1 MFEDIRNF
9 FRKDKKDPN
18 GAKSSLSPFV
28 ISILVLAI
36 IIPTFFAIFYAHFY
50 EENESLS
57 ANTVEIL
64 LYDDAGVLLSSDKV
78 AESEAS
84 SSAFI
89 RPLYGI
95 IQSKYAISEATNS
108 LGSPNFSIVFNH
120 NESSERYNCYF
131 TEKGE
136 KSYICDQN
144 AQMYSINDAYYKEFL
159 NTDFAEPIYPEAK
172 PPRLIT
178 GDGEEILPSS
188 TNWSYKRQNGEV
200 SPSKSCITTSEITN
214 YKIAGSIS
222 VSFESDPDICTV
234 RVLDSLGVEIFN
246 GPLSDL
252 HFATVETGETVDVNL
267 SAVWEKQDGR
277 NFYGDTSYEFKV
289 TLVNRAELSISRDS
303 VTAGEFIVLSIKNAD
318 ELEKIIYS
326 SSASPLETDLMYIK
340 SLSNSEPDVNAIS
353 ELYSIRPVFVPDGKY
368 ARAIIPFPS
377 ELPTGSFTFSLSYG
391 ASMQSFTVNVN
402 HRDVPTQH
410 SFTKNSA
417 ELLGILSNTEQENF
431 KNVLTSIQP
440 PSQSMVFIREAFA
453 SPTNHGFST
462 GYSYGSTVSASD
474 SLLSFDAFGN
484 EFLSTLAGGQSVKAL
499 NTGSVIGVGYCVY
512 LGNYVVIEHGMGLR
526 TWYCGLSTADVKV
539 GTIVLKGDVIGKSGT
554 TSLTSSDGVLVLCTV
569 YDKLI
574 DPISVFGNDIIH
586 SGI

>member
-1 MFEDIRNF
+1 M
-9 FRKDKKDPN
+9 
-18 GAKSSLSPFV
+18 
-28 ISILVLAI
+28 
-36 IIPTFFAIFYAHFY
+36 
-50 EENESLS
+50 
-57 ANTVEIL
+57 
-64 LYDDAGVLLSSDKV
+64 
-78 AESEAS
+78 
-84 SSAFI
+84 
-89 RPLYGI
+89 
-95 IQSKYAISEATNS
+95 
-108 LGSPNFSIVFNH
+108 
-120 NESSERYNCYF
+120 
-131 TEKGE
+131 
-136 KSYICDQN
+136 
-144 AQMYSINDAYYKEFL
+144 
-159 NTDFAEPIYPEAK
+159 
-172 PPRLIT
+172 
-178 GDGEEILPSS
+178 
-188 TNWSYKRQNGEV
+188 
-200 SPSKSCITTSEITN
+200 
-214 YKIAGSIS
+214 
-222 VSFESDPDICTV
+222 SFESAPDICTV

-391 ASMQSFTVNVN
+391 ASTQSFTVNVK

-453 SPTNHGFST
+453 SPTNHRFST

-474 SLLSFDAFGN
+474 TLLSFDAFGN

-539 GTIVLKGDVIGKSGT
+539 GTVVLKGDVIGKSGS
-554 TSLTSSDGVLVLCTV
+554 TSLTSADGVLILCTV

-574 DPISVFGNDIIH
+574 DPVSVFGNDIIH